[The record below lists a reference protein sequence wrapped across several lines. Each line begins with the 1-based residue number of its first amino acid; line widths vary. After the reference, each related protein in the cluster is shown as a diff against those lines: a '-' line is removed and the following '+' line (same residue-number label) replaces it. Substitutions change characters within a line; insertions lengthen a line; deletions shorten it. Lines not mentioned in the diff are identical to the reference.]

1 MVISHKYVITMAN
14 ITLSLTEELYQK
26 LKEHP
31 EIRWS
36 EIARKAIQQYLD
48 ELELLDKLTAKS
60 QLTDEDVREL
70 SDMIDT
76 KVIEK
81 LSKLQSK

>member
-1 MVISHKYVITMAN
+1 MAN
-14 ITLSLTEELYQK
+14 ITLSLPEELYQK
-26 LKEHP
+26 LKDHP

-48 ELELLDKLTAKS
+48 ELELLDKLTTKS

-81 LSKLQSK
+81 ISKFQSK